1 MASNESSLLFASSAS
16 SQSFLHQEESDEN
29 FQLFKKYILEKHIA
43 DVVRFLLEEE
53 NNVHYSIKIDG
64 ADLLE
69 NCVNLTD
76 HLFFQSESMLK
87 MFNRAFHAAMYIVYG
102 THCLKEHMSLK
113 PFLHVRFVKLPSC
126 SEIWRDRVPKAKD
139 VGCFLALEGTVIRTS
154 SAKILEF
161 KKEYMCNRCKN
172 VFSLQ
177 ADFQLHYAVPTPQTC
192 PVTTDCT
199 GKKFVV
205 VAGND
210 GTTGPK
216 KCKDYQEI
224 RVQEQVRKLSMGT
237 IPRSMTIV
245 LEDDLVDSCKPGDDV
260 VIFGSVACR
269 WHTVSVGKPC
279 DLELVIKAN
288 NVEVCNDR
296 RSTIKGLDIDELQDE
311 FQCFWAAYGHSPMA
325 ARNHIL
331 ASLCPQVYGL
341 YVVKLAV
348 ALVLAGGVPRTDSTG
363 SRVRGECHL
372 LLVGDPGTGKSQ
384 FLKYA
389 AKVTP
394 RSVLTTGIGSSSAGL
409 TVSAIRDGPHWTL
422 EAGALVLADGG
433 ICCIDEFSGIKEQD
447 RSAIHEAM
455 EQQTIS
461 VAKAGLVCKLNT
473 RTSIL
478 AATNPKLGKYDE
490 ASSVSM
496 NIAMASPL
504 LSRFDLVLVLLDVK
518 NAHWDSVVADYL
530 LTGKSNADQKT
541 NQSELWSLDQM
552 QAYFGII
559 RQLTPSLSSEADQV
573 LRAYYRCHR
582 QSNSRNAARTTI
594 RLLESLIRLS
604 EAHARL
610 MFRNVVTIQDA
621 IATVT
626 VVESS
631 MQGGSLLPTG
641 SILHSCFPKDADVE
655 YQKHSRLVLQCL
667 SLEHLFDKHGQK
679 APTVPKAASACEQTG
694 HSVLSTNYEC
704 KDNVV
709 SQTPSNQPS
718 VNGGQSQKNISLQC
732 HQFNSEAIDDMQNVN
747 MSSLFKIKPGSQ
759 NSLENQQST
768 PRASTQKRK
777 SDVLNEKSSN
787 VSYFF
792 KKQETFPAKVIC
804 TTSNQICD
812 QDKNLVC
819 MKTSHHSSDATN
831 NHNNIDLLPQS
842 QISLFSME
850 TLQTASQSS
859 RNSFSGLK
867 AEDQWNIKSNFSTK
881 DPVPHVLPCPTSV
894 TSSIT
899 NQASS
904 IFRLPDSE
912 AKFAFS
918 HDSEFDFGNETKS
931 DGFSNLKKSD
941 KKQANPTFSF
951 TLDPC
956 VIEEMSNDLDFF

>member
-245 LEDDLVDSCKPGDDV
+245 LEDDLVDSCKP
-260 VIFGSVACR
+260 
-269 WHTVSVGKPC
+269 
-279 DLELVIKAN
+279 
-288 NVEVCNDR
+288 
-296 RSTIKGLDIDELQDE
+296 
-311 FQCFWAAYGHSPMA
+311 
-325 ARNHIL
+325 
-331 ASLCPQVYGL
+331 
-341 YVVKLAV
+341 
-348 ALVLAGGVPRTDSTG
+348 GGVPRTDSTG